1 MESYPINISW
11 SDEFSF
17 VFSVEDYWLIFAC
30 HLITANEAGV
40 SVRKSRKKSC
50 PKEDQRETDV

>member
-30 HLITANEAGV
+30 HLITAGEARV
-40 SVRKSRKKSC
+40 SVRKAGRSHATKRI
-50 PKEDQRETDV
+50 RETDV